1 MEFIFENM
9 KNAHAQTHTR
19 EKKTNKI
26 LKLCEWMRRMCNY
39 VV

>member
-1 MEFIFENM
+1 MEFIFENI
-9 KNAHAQTHTR
+9 KHTQLRLR
-19 EKKTNKI
+19 EKKKQNRF